1 MIKIQNRV
9 PTTSELFP
17 IAYQQDLMKKQAEH
31 FVDKIITNGNVASG
45 YENIPLKFSEA
56 VDNSPLIINTKPPQF
71 YIIGYLKN
79 NWKPLLLVG
88 VSVAVLVT
96 IYHNAKQRKENKKFL
111 NKASKAT
118 DLCLSKKSM

>member
-17 IAYQQDLMKKQAEH
+17 IAYQQDLMKKQAAH

-45 YENIPLKFSEA
+45 YENMPLEFPEE
-56 VDNSPLIINTKPPQF
+56 VDNSSLIINTKPPQL
-71 YIIGYLKN
+71 YIVSYLKN

-88 VSVAVLVT
+88 VSVGVLVT
-96 IYHNAKQRKENKKFL
+96 IYHHTKLSKENKKRL
-111 NKASKAT
+111 TKNPKAT
-118 DLCLSKKSM
+118 NL

>member
-1 MIKIQNRV
+1 MIQIQHRV
-9 PTTSELFP
+9 PTTAELFP
-17 IAYQQDLMKKQAEH
+17 IAYKQDLMKKQAEH

-71 YIIGYLKN
+71 YIVGYLKN

-88 VSVAVLVT
+88 VGVAVLVT
-96 IYHNAKQRKENKKFL
+96 IYHNAKQRKEKIKRL
-111 NKASKAT
+111 NKTSKAT
-118 DLCLSKKSM
+118 NLYLVNQSM